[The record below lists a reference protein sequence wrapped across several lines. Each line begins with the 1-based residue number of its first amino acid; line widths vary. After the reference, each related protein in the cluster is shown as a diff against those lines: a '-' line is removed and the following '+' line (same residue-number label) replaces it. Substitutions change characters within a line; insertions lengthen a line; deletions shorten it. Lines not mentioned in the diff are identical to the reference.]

1 MTEPVAILCPDSSVP
16 EKKIKG
22 ILSFFGAVKIG
33 RPWFMDQPVPLS
45 QSGAVEILRP
55 PPGLKPS
62 GDFKGLLEEYRGWI
76 RTGRDKGF
84 DAFLAYKEQRT
95 HGEEATW
102 EIRGELRP
110 RGDLAGA
117 DRRRNALKWNLF
129 LHLAHEIEEEGREA
143 QELLS
148 TLKEKDSPL
157 KGVIEEETLPGPLSD
172 LPESEG
178 SLVLS
183 EAGLN
188 QVLEAWFSLFEEQ
201 LRGEVV
207 LLTLSPLIFQH
218 LCDTWEE
225 WGGGSG
231 SSEMEIIVP
240 DFSRLS
246 LQELAEAKGRFLDTR
261 EGSSLR
267 EVVVE
272 FLKGSS
278 GGAKEKMDGIEPQ
291 GLTGQRMLIR
301 LKRFSPFERSSVN
314 EIARHLSGK
323 TLGFIR
329 EERPHGE

>member
-1 MTEPVAILCPDSSVP
+1 MTRPVAILCPDSSVP
-16 EKKIKG
+16 EKKIKV

-33 RPWFMDQPVPLS
+33 QPWFMDQPVPLS
-45 QSGAVEILRP
+45 QSGAVEIVHP
-55 PPGLKPS
+55 PPELKPP

-76 RTGRDKGF
+76 RMGRDKGF
-84 DAFLAYKEQRT
+84 DAFLAFKEQKAR
-95 HGEEATW
+95 GEEATW

-110 RGDLAGA
+110 RRDLAGA

-143 QELLS
+143 RELLS

-157 KGVIEEETLPGPLSD
+157 KGVIEEEMLPGPLSD

-207 LLTLSPLIFQH
+207 LLTLSPAVFQY

-225 WGGGSG
+225 WGQGSAAEVALG
-231 SSEMEIIVP
+231 DAIVL
-240 DFSRLS
+240 R
-246 LQELAEAKGRFLDTR
+246 RFPLL
-261 EGSSLR
+261 EQ
-267 EVVVE
+267 
-272 FLKGSS
+272 
-278 GGAKEKMDGIEPQ
+278 IP
-291 GLTGQRMLIR
+291 
-301 LKRFSPFERSSVN
+301 VN
-314 EIARHLSGK
+314 EMVRRLSGK
-323 TLGFIR
+323 TIGFLR
-329 EERPHGE
+329 EGHADGE